1 VEIPEAFRR
10 LGAARAVAA
19 TVDQGRAQKKR
30 EKEAAPA
37 RA

>member
-1 VEIPEAFRR
+1 MEIPETFQR
-10 LGAARAVAA
+10 LGAARPVAA
-19 TVDQGRAQKKR
+19 AVDQGRAQKKR